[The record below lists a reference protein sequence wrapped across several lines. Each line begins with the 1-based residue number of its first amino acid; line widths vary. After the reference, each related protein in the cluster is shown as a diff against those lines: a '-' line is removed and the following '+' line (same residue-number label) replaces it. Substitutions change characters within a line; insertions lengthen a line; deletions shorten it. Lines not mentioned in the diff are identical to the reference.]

1 MALPR
6 HPGDTVPARY
16 LPFSVLREGNFDLN
30 EFQFLYAQEL
40 PYYLYHLNSRYV
52 SNYPAGPAI
61 AALPF
66 YLIPALG
73 GVSPTDR
80 LIEDVEKLAAASMVA
95 FSVCLLYLILRRL
108 ASVQAS
114 LLITVIY
121 ALGTSSFSV
130 SSQALW
136 QHGPSQLA
144 LATGLY
150 SLMRGLVEPVWIGLA
165 GFSLAFAVICRPTDL
180 LLILPFAV
188 YVILYHRPQMGKFLL
203 GVLAPGLF
211 QLWYNYTY
219 FGHPFF
225 QPYGISFWS
234 TPLIEGLGGIL
245 LSPGCGLFVYSPLLL
260 CSLLGMAIA
269 WRSHGDP
276 LLRALSVGILPTLLI
291 YGKWINW
298 WGGGHMDHVFWR
310 ISRQSLRFAWCLVW
324 SDSRQSTGV
333 GGRYW
338 VADGCSWPSP
348 YSRSGP
354 MPLESC
360 GMIAV
365 GMPVPR

>member
-30 EFQFLYAQEL
+30 EFQFLYAQGL

-52 SNYPAGPAI
+52 SNYPVGPAI

-80 LIEDVEKLAAASMVA
+80 LIEDLEKLAPASMVA
-95 FSVCLLYLILRRL
+95 LSVCLLYLILRRL
-108 ASVQAS
+108 ASVQVS

-150 SLMRGLVEPVWIGLA
+150 SLIRGREEPGWIGLA
-165 GFSLAFAVICRPTDL
+165 GFSLSQDFRWRL
-180 LLILPFAV
+180 LSSVVLQTFSSP
-188 YVILYHRPQMGKFLL
+188 FLL
-203 GVLAPGLF
+203 AP
-211 QLWYNYTY
+211 T
-219 FGHPFF
+219 
-225 QPYGISFWS
+225 
-234 TPLIEGLGGIL
+234 
-245 LSPGCGLFVYSPLLL
+245 
-260 CSLLGMAIA
+260 
-269 WRSHGDP
+269 
-276 LLRALSVGILPTLLI
+276 
-291 YGKWINW
+291 
-298 WGGGHMDHVFWR
+298 
-310 ISRQSLRFAWCLVW
+310 
-324 SDSRQSTGV
+324 
-333 GGRYW
+333 
-338 VADGCSWPSP
+338 
-348 YSRSGP
+348 
-354 MPLESC
+354 
-360 GMIAV
+360 
-365 GMPVPR
+365 